1 MKNEMRNSKLKLTES
16 NSNERDTNRRST
28 TKIASHGDT
37 LIQSVYI
44 LPEFTRKKII
54 PTDNPT

>member
-1 MKNEMRNSKLKLTES
+1 MRKSKLKLTES
-16 NSNERDTNRRST
+16 NSNERYTNRRST
-28 TKIASHGDT
+28 TNIASHGNT